1 MFPRR
6 GCSRGAINKAYFGS
20 RILCHI
26 CPRLCLNT
34 SFMLELAADSLGV
47 VGYACQM
54 LLRAIVAIMA
64 AINVFY

>member
-1 MFPRR
+1 
-6 GCSRGAINKAYFGS
+6 
-20 RILCHI
+20 
-26 CPRLCLNT
+26 
-34 SFMLELAADSLGV
+34 MLELAADSLGV